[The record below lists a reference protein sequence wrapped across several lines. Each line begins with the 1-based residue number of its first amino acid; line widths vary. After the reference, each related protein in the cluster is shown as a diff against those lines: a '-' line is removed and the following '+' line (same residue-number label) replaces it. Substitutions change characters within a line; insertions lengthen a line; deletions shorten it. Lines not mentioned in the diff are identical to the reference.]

1 MLKYYFGLLGIML
14 ALNVKAQYPGFS
26 LLQNQETFK
35 QTFNSATK
43 NVSDI
48 KSDFIQEKTLSML
61 SDKITSR
68 GNFWFKREYK
78 VRMEYIH
85 PFPYLLILNGGKI
98 YIRDGQKENKL
109 SASSSKIFEQVNR
122 ILLDCVGGT
131 ILKNPDFHARVF
143 ESPGSYLIELNPV
156 AKNLKELY
164 QKINIF
170 IDRKDY
176 TAESIDMFE
185 LSGDHSSIRFFNKVL
200 NANIPDTLFAIP

>member
-1 MLKYYFGLLGIML
+1 MLKYYFGMLGIML
-14 ALNVKAQYPGFS
+14 ALTVKAQYPGFA

-43 NVSDI
+43 NVSGI

-68 GNFWFKREYK
+68 GNFWFKRENK
-78 VRMEYIH
+78 VRMEYTH

-131 ILKNPDFHARVF
+131 ILKNPDFQARVF
-143 ESPGSYLIELNPV
+143 ESPGSYLIELKPV

-170 IDRKDY
+170 IDRKDF

>member
-1 MLKYYFGLLGIML
+1 MIKYYFGLLGIVL
-14 ALNVKAQYPGFS
+14 ALTVKAQYPGFV
-26 LLQNQETFK
+26 LVQNQETFK
-35 QTFNSATK
+35 QTLNSVTR

-48 KSDFIQEKTLSML
+48 NSDFIQEKTLSML

-68 GNFWFKREYK
+68 GNFWFKRENK
-78 VRMEYIH
+78 VRMEYTH

-131 ILKNPDFHARVF
+131 ILRNPDFQARVF
-143 ESPGSYLIELNPV
+143 ESPKSWLIELNPV

-170 IDRKDY
+170 IDRKDF

-185 LSGDHSSIRFFNKVL
+185 ISGDHSSIRFFNKVL
-200 NANIPDTLFAIP
+200 NANIPDALFAIP